1 MNDRDREN
9 LKNAL
14 SNDALAYRHQSFIKY
29 VTDGTA
35 TGFVD
40 RAEYKVFVEMTQ
52 KKDVI
57 ALAHALLNGVFTYQE
72 YFDKIEMIIGWDLMI
87 QGIMEGQIKAKKNG
101 EDNDKEVDVN
111 GDLLTL
117 TEETDENPEEDE

>member
-1 MNDRDREN
+1 
-9 LKNAL
+9 
-14 SNDALAYRHQSFIKY
+14 
-29 VTDGTA
+29 
-35 TGFVD
+35 
-40 RAEYKVFVEMTQ
+40 MTQ

-101 EDNDKEVDVN
+101 EDNDKDKQEDVSDDN
-111 GDLLTL
+111 TLTL
-117 TEETDENPEEDE
+117 EKDE